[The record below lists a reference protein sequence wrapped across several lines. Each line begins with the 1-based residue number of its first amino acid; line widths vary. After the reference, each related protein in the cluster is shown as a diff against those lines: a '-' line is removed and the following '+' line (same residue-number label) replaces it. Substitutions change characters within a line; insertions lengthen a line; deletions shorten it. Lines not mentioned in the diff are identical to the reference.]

1 MTISSTYS
9 PVQYNGNGVTTVFAV
24 PYEFY
29 AASDLVVKS
38 TVILTGVTTTLTIT
52 TDYTVSG
59 GSGSTGNVTFVTAPA
74 STVRITIERAIPYT
88 QTQDYQENTAFP
100 AATLETGLD
109 KAVVMAQQAKAAA
122 DLALKFPS
130 TDPSASRGEIPNSV
144 SRANAILSF
153 DANGVPSAVAL
164 ASIGDINVSLTSP
177 QTNDALVY
185 NAGVW
190 NNKSIGAI
198 TAAATTATP
207 TNTDLIPFADVSD
220 SNNTKKTT
228 ISTILGLITNV
239 TNAMLSTMGANTVK
253 VNATASSATPT
264 DLTLSASQL
273 LGRGSTGNVA
283 AISLG
288 SGLSMSG
295 TTMSV
300 STSSGINTI
309 TRQVFTSSGTYTPS
323 SGLVYAEIEVVGGGG
338 AGSDAGGGSHNGGG
352 GGAGG
357 YARKLVP
364 AATIGASK
372 SVTIGSGGLNS
383 SASNGGTTS
392 VGSIISATG
401 GSTSA
406 STPVGGQG
414 GSGSGGDINIRGG
427 SGGNGSGTTS
437 SNGAGGPGGNSYFG
451 GGGYSTSSTGTNGQ
465 TNSGGGGS
473 GGTGTTN
480 DGGNGGSGIVIIT
493 EYRTV

>member
-59 GSGSTGNVTFVTAPA
+59 GNGSTGNVTFVAAPA

-130 TDPSASRGEIPNSV
+130 TDPSASRGEIPSSV

-153 DANGVPSAVAL
+153 DANGVPSAVSL
-164 ASIGDINVSLTSP
+164 ASLGNINISLTTP

-190 NNKSIGAI
+190 NNKSIGNI

-207 TNTDLIPFADVSD
+207 VTTDLIPFADVSD

-228 ISTILGLITNV
+228 IQGILDLVSGVPI
-239 TNAMLSTMGANTVK
+239 GTVLDYAG
-253 VNATASSATPT
+253 ATAPTNYMFAYGQAISRTTYASLFSAIGIVYGSG
-264 DLTLSASQL
+264 D
-273 LGRGSTGNVA
+273 GSTTFNLPDFRGR
-283 AISLG
+283 I
-288 SGLSMSG
+288 
-295 TTMSV
+295 
-300 STSSGINTI
+300 
-309 TRQVFTSSGTYTPS
+309 
-323 SGLVYAEIEVVGGGG
+323 G
-338 AGSDAGGGSHNGGG
+338 AGRDDMGGS
-352 GGAGG
+352 
-357 YARKLVP
+357 
-364 AATIGASK
+364 AANRI
-372 SVTIGSGGLNS
+372 
-383 SASNGGTTS
+383 TS
-392 VGSIISATG
+392 
-401 GSTSA
+401 
-406 STPVGGQG
+406 
-414 GSGSGGDINIRGG
+414 
-427 SGGNGSGTTS
+427 
-437 SNGAGGPGGNSYFG
+437 
-451 GGGYSTSSTGTNGQ
+451 
-465 TNSGGGGS
+465 
-473 GGTGTTN
+473 
-480 DGGNGGSGIVIIT
+480 GGSGIVGTTLGAAGGAETHTLTVAQLASHTHEQRGGTTGTGGMRYETTNASATLTNSGIQTVSSGSGQAHQNTQPSIIINKII
-493 EYRTV
+493 RVQ

>member
-9 PVQYNGNGVTTVFAV
+9 PVQYNGNGVTTIFAV

-122 DLALKFPS
+122 DLALKFPA

-207 TNTDLIPFADVSD
+207 VTTDLIPFADVSD

-228 ISTILGLITNV
+228 IQGILDLV
-239 TNAMLSTMGANTVK
+239 PSSGAFVYLGS
-253 VNATASSATPT
+253 ATASASAALDFEGYFTSTYDAYVFVLSQVRVATNATNLQIRTSDDAGPYTYDTSGYVGSYIGEFVPTFSTTSGASAGTGLYIAVDCSNASTYNAVSGVINLYQIAGGDRGRIEGKTVFQTSSSKSCRLDIQGTP
-264 DLTLSASQL
+264 
-273 LGRGSTGNVA
+273 
-283 AISLG
+283 G
-288 SGLSMSG
+288 SGNAITGVRFMSDSGNLTSG
-295 TTMSV
+295 TIRLYGV
-300 STSSGINTI
+300 
-309 TRQVFTSSGTYTPS
+309 
-323 SGLVYAEIEVVGGGG
+323 
-338 AGSDAGGGSHNGGG
+338 
-352 GGAGG
+352 
-357 YARKLVP
+357 K
-364 AATIGASK
+364 K
-372 SVTIGSGGLNS
+372 S
-383 SASNGGTTS
+383 
-392 VGSIISATG
+392 
-401 GSTSA
+401 
-406 STPVGGQG
+406 
-414 GSGSGGDINIRGG
+414 
-427 SGGNGSGTTS
+427 
-437 SNGAGGPGGNSYFG
+437 
-451 GGGYSTSSTGTNGQ
+451 
-465 TNSGGGGS
+465 
-473 GGTGTTN
+473 
-480 DGGNGGSGIVIIT
+480 
-493 EYRTV
+493 

>member
-59 GSGSTGNVTFVTAPA
+59 GNGSTGNVTFVSAPA

-130 TDPSASRGEIPNSV
+130 TDPSTSRGEIPSSV

-164 ASIGDINVSLTSP
+164 ASLGDINISLTTP

-190 NNKSIGAI
+190 NNKSIGNI

-207 TNTDLIPFADVSD
+207 VTTDLIPFADVSD

-228 ISTILGLITNV
+228 IQGVLDLVPAGALVYLG
-239 TNAMLSTMGANTVK
+239 S
-253 VNATASSATPT
+253 ATASA
-264 DLTLSASQL
+264 SASL
-273 LGRGSTGNVA
+273 LFEGLISSTYDDYILDIRDLLVATNGTSILLQTSDDAGPYTYDTTGYYNITSQYDSNATTYSNAYSAGTDTRVVLADAIGNVTPRTLNSFIRLA
-283 AISLG
+283 RTGSSAFRISFESSFLDNNGYITSRRGFGYLG
-288 SGLSMSG
+288 SGNA
-295 TTMSV
+295 TTA
-300 STSSGINTI
+300 IRLI
-309 TRQVFTSSGTYTPS
+309 
-323 SGLVYAEIEVVGGGG
+323 
-338 AGSDAGGGSHNGGG
+338 AGSGNLTSGN
-352 GGAGG
+352 
-357 YARKLVP
+357 
-364 AATIGASK
+364 ASFFGVKK
-372 SVTIGSGGLNS
+372 S
-383 SASNGGTTS
+383 
-392 VGSIISATG
+392 
-401 GSTSA
+401 
-406 STPVGGQG
+406 
-414 GSGSGGDINIRGG
+414 
-427 SGGNGSGTTS
+427 
-437 SNGAGGPGGNSYFG
+437 
-451 GGGYSTSSTGTNGQ
+451 
-465 TNSGGGGS
+465 
-473 GGTGTTN
+473 
-480 DGGNGGSGIVIIT
+480 
-493 EYRTV
+493 

>member
-59 GSGSTGNVTFVTAPA
+59 GNGSTGNVTFVSAPA

-130 TDPSASRGEIPNSV
+130 TDPSTSRGEIPSSV

-164 ASIGDINVSLTSP
+164 ASLGDINISLTTP

-190 NNKSIGAI
+190 NNKSIGNI

-207 TNTDLIPFADVSD
+207 VTTDLIPFADVSD

-228 ISTILGLITNV
+228 IQGILDLVPSTNPSGVISAYAGSSAPSGWLLCYGQAISRTTYAALFSALGTTYGSGDGSTTFNLPDLRGRVIAGVDNMGGSAANRITAAGSGITGTTLGAAGGTQTHTLSV
-239 TNAMLSTMGANTVK
+239 SEMPSHSHEQRGCTTGTGGMRYETTNA
-253 VNATASSATPT
+253 SAT
-264 DLTLSASQL
+264 LT
-273 LGRGSTGNVA
+273 N
-283 AISLG
+283 
-288 SGLSMSG
+288 
-295 TTMSV
+295 
-300 STSSGINTI
+300 SGIQT
-309 TRQVFTSSGTYTPS
+309 
-323 SGLVYAEIEVVGGGG
+323 
-338 AGSDAGGGSHNGGG
+338 
-352 GGAGG
+352 
-357 YARKLVP
+357 
-364 AATIGASK
+364 
-372 SVTIGSGGLNS
+372 NS
-383 SASNGGTTS
+383 
-392 VGSIISATG
+392 
-401 GSTSA
+401 
-406 STPVGGQG
+406 
-414 GSGSGGDINIRGG
+414 SGSGTAHQNTQPTIMLN
-427 SGGNGSGTTS
+427 
-437 SNGAGGPGGNSYFG
+437 Y
-451 GGGYSTSSTGTNGQ
+451 
-465 TNSGGGGS
+465 
-473 GGTGTTN
+473 
-480 DGGNGGSGIVIIT
+480 IIKT
-493 EYRTV
+493 

>member
-59 GSGSTGNVTFVTAPA
+59 GSGSTGNVTFVSAPA

-130 TDPSASRGEIPNSV
+130 TDPSASRGEIPSSV

-164 ASIGDINVSLTSP
+164 ASLGNINISLTSP

-190 NNKSIGAI
+190 NNKSIGNI

-207 TNTDLIPFADVSD
+207 VTTDLISFADVSD

-228 ISTILGLITNV
+228 IQGILDLAGT
-239 TNAMLSTMGANTVK
+239 GALVYLGS
-253 VNATASSATPT
+253 ATASA
-264 DLTLSASQL
+264 SASL
-273 LGRGSTGNVA
+273 LFEGLISSTYDSYILDIRDLLVATNGTSILLQTSDDSGPYTYDTTGYYNITSQYDSNATTYFNAYAAGTDTGIVLADAIGNVTPRTLNSFIRLSRTGSSA
-283 AISLG
+283 FRITFESSFLDNNGYITSRRGYGFLG
-288 SGLSMSG
+288 SGNA
-295 TTMSV
+295 TTA
-300 STSSGINTI
+300 IRLI
-309 TRQVFTSSGTYTPS
+309 
-323 SGLVYAEIEVVGGGG
+323 
-338 AGSDAGGGSHNGGG
+338 AGSGNLTSGNVSFFGV
-352 GGAGG
+352 
-357 YARKLVP
+357 K
-364 AATIGASK
+364 K
-372 SVTIGSGGLNS
+372 S
-383 SASNGGTTS
+383 
-392 VGSIISATG
+392 
-401 GSTSA
+401 
-406 STPVGGQG
+406 
-414 GSGSGGDINIRGG
+414 
-427 SGGNGSGTTS
+427 
-437 SNGAGGPGGNSYFG
+437 
-451 GGGYSTSSTGTNGQ
+451 
-465 TNSGGGGS
+465 
-473 GGTGTTN
+473 
-480 DGGNGGSGIVIIT
+480 
-493 EYRTV
+493 